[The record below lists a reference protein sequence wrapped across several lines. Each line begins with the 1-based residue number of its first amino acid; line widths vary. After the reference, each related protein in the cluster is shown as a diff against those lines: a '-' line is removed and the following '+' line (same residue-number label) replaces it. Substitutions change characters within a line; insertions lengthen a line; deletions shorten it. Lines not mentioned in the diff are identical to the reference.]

1 MISAMS
7 NKEFV
12 LSVFDKNTPSNLV
25 VENILS
31 RTGLDG
37 EEPFAEEN
45 RAKLE
50 VACAKQIPWMIQNPS
65 SVSESGFSVSW
76 SNYVDS
82 LMKLYSWLCKQYGL
96 KDELSNKPKV
106 TFL

>member
-1 MISAMS
+1 MS

-12 LSVFDKNTPSNLV
+12 LSVFDKNPPSNLV

-37 EEPFAEEN
+37 EEPFAEE
-45 RAKLE
+45 
-50 VACAKQIPWMIQNPS
+50 
-65 SVSESGFSVSW
+65 
-76 SNYVDS
+76 
-82 LMKLYSWLCKQYGL
+82 KQYGL

>member
-1 MISAMS
+1 MIAAMS

-12 LSVFDKNTPSNLV
+12 LSVFDKNPPSNLV

-45 RAKLE
+45 RARL
-50 VACAKQIPWMIQNPS
+50 
-65 SVSESGFSVSW
+65 
-76 SNYVDS
+76 
-82 LMKLYSWLCKQYGL
+82 
-96 KDELSNKPKV
+96 
-106 TFL
+106 

>member
-1 MISAMS
+1 MS

-37 EEPFAEEN
+37 EEPFAE
-45 RAKLE
+45 
-50 VACAKQIPWMIQNPS
+50 
-65 SVSESGFSVSW
+65 SGFSVSW
-76 SNYVDS
+76 SNHVDS

-96 KDELSNKPKV
+96 KDELGNKPKV

>member
-1 MISAMS
+1 MS

-45 RAKLE
+45 RARLE
-50 VACAKQIPWMIQNPS
+50 VACAKQIPWMIQIHLRS
-65 SVSESGFSVSW
+65 AKADF
-76 SNYVDS
+76 
-82 LMKLYSWLCKQYGL
+82 LCLGL
-96 KDELSNKPKV
+96 IMLIA
-106 TFL
+106 

>member
-1 MISAMS
+1 MIAAMS

-45 RAKLE
+45 RARLE

-65 SVSESGFSVSW
+65 SVSEIGGNCEVHPLSIASCHFHQRKRFF
-76 SNYVDS
+76 YVLEHS
-82 LMKLYSWLCKQYGL
+82 RH
-96 KDELSNKPKV
+96 
-106 TFL
+106 

>member
-1 MISAMS
+1 MS

-12 LSVFDKNTPSNLV
+12 LSVFDKNPPSNLV

-45 RAKLE
+45 RARLGGRLCQ
-50 VACAKQIPWMIQNPS
+50 AN
-65 SVSESGFSVSW
+65 SVDDTKSIFGQRKRIFCVL
-76 SNYVDS
+76 V
-82 LMKLYSWLCKQYGL
+82 
-96 KDELSNKPKV
+96 
-106 TFL
+106 

>member
-1 MISAMS
+1 MIAAMS

-37 EEPFAEEN
+37 EETFAKEN
-45 RAKLE
+45 RARLE
-50 VACAKQIPWMIQNPS
+50 VACVKQIPWMIQNPS

-96 KDELSNKPKV
+96 KDELGNKPKV

>member
-1 MISAMS
+1 MS

-12 LSVFDKNTPSNLV
+12 LSVFDKNTPSNLAI
-25 VENILS
+25 ENILS

-37 EEPFAEEN
+37 EEPFDEEN
-45 RAKLE
+45 RARLE

-65 SVSESGFSVSW
+65 SVNENGFSVSW
-76 SNYVDS
+76 SDYANS
-82 LMKLYSWLCKQYGL
+82 LMKLYSCLCKRYGL
-96 KDELSNKPKV
+96 KDELSDKPKV

>member
-1 MISAMS
+1 MS

-37 EEPFAEEN
+37 EETFLPRKN
-45 RAKLE
+45 RARLE

-76 SNYVDS
+76 SNHVDS

-96 KDELSNKPKV
+96 KDELGNKPKV

>member
-1 MISAMS
+1 MIAAMS

-12 LSVFDKNTPSNLV
+12 LSVFDKNTPSNLAI
-25 VENILS
+25 ENILS

-45 RAKLE
+45 RARLE

-76 SNYVDS
+76 SNYANS
-82 LMKLYSWLCKQYGL
+82 LMKLYSWLCKRYGL
-96 KDELSNKPKV
+96 KDELSDKPKV

>member
-1 MISAMS
+1 MIAAMS

-12 LSVFDKNTPSNLV
+12 LSVFGKNTPSDLV

-31 RTGLDG
+31 RTGLGG
-37 EEPFAEEN
+37 EEFFAEED
-45 RAKLE
+45 RVRLE

-76 SNYVDS
+76 SNYANN
-82 LMKLYSWLCKQYGL
+82 LMKLYSWLCKQHGL
-96 KDELSNKPKV
+96 KDELTDKRTC

>member
-31 RTGLDG
+31 RTGLD
-37 EEPFAEEN
+37 
-45 RAKLE
+45 
-50 VACAKQIPWMIQNPS
+50 
-65 SVSESGFSVSW
+65 SVSW

>member
-1 MISAMS
+1 MIAAMS

-12 LSVFDKNTPSNLV
+12 LSVFDKNPPSNLV

-45 RAKLE
+45 RARLE

-82 LMKLYSWLCKQYGL
+82 LMKLSSWCNILYRLSVGLC
-96 KDELSNKPKV
+96 NKPKV

>member
-1 MISAMS
+1 MS

-37 EEPFAEEN
+37 EEPLP
-45 RAKLE
+45 RKIG
-50 VACAKQIPWMIQNPS
+50 Q
-65 SVSESGFSVSW
+65 
-76 SNYVDS
+76 D
-82 LMKLYSWLCKQYGL
+82 
-96 KDELSNKPKV
+96 
-106 TFL
+106 

>member
-1 MISAMS
+1 MIAAMS

-31 RTGLDG
+31 RT
-37 EEPFAEEN
+37 A
-45 RAKLE
+45 RLE

-96 KDELSNKPKV
+96 KDELGNKPKV

>member
-12 LSVFDKNTPSNLV
+12 LSLFDKNTPSNLV

-45 RAKLE
+45 RARLE

-65 SVSESGFSVSW
+65 SVSW
-76 SNYVDS
+76 SNHVDS

-96 KDELSNKPKV
+96 KDELGNKPKV

>member
-37 EEPFAEEN
+37 E
-45 RAKLE
+45 E

>member
-1 MISAMS
+1 MIAAMS

-31 RTGLDG
+31 RTGLGG
-37 EEPFAEEN
+37 EEPFAE
-45 RAKLE
+45 
-50 VACAKQIPWMIQNPS
+50 QIPWMIQNPS

-76 SNYVDS
+76 SNHVDS

-96 KDELSNKPKV
+96 KDELGNKPKV